1 MYDFSELEKYIDSFG
16 SIGIG
21 MADLKVMID
30 HKEVFH
36 HGTGYS
42 DAAQTKKMGGDDIM
56 WLFST
61 SKVITCTAAMRLVDR
76 GELSPDDPLDKYLP
90 EYAEMTVR
98 DADGSIRP
106 AERKITVRDL
116 FTMTAGFHY
125 DPLHQLRR
133 AYMAH
138 HGGAEPPDSL
148 KGQIPESLFELG
160 KVDKVAVRDF
170 ARAVADIPLHFEP
183 STHYAYSI
191 CHDILG
197 AVIEVVSG
205 MSLGEYMKVYLFE
218 PLGMNDTGF
227 VLPEEKK
234 NRLAVG
240 YEYENVTNTSKIAEE
255 RCEYS
260 MAPGFESGGAGI
272 CSTVNDYIK
281 LIDTVACGGTSKDGY
296 FLMKPE
302 TVAMMGTNQLTPTA
316 LADFC
321 YDPKRYGYGWGY
333 CGRVHLRPDISQG
346 LSPAG
351 EFGWDGAASTY
362 CIIDDKNKLS
372 VFLGTYIRGQNGY
385 MYYKVHPKIRDLIYK
400 AINK

>member
-1 MYDFSELEKYIDSFG
+1 MYDFSELEKYIDSLEN
-16 SIGIG
+16 IGVV

-30 HKEVFH
+30 HEEVFH
-36 HGTGYS
+36 RGTGYS
-42 DAAQTKKMGGDDIM
+42 DKAQIKKMDGDDIM

-76 GELSPDDPLDKYLP
+76 GELSPDDTLDKYLP

-98 DADGSIRP
+98 DADGTVRP
-106 AERKITVRDL
+106 AQRKITIRDL
-116 FTMTAGFHY
+116 FALNAGFNY

-133 AYMAH
+133 SYAAY
-138 HGGAEPPDSL
+138 HGGTEDPESL
-148 KGQIPESLFELG
+148 KGKIPGSLIELG
-160 KVDKVAVRDF
+160 KSDEITVRDF

-197 AVIEVVSG
+197 AVIEVVSS
-205 MSLGEYMKVYLFE
+205 MSLGEYMKKYIFD

-234 NRLAVG
+234 HRLAVG
-240 YEYENVTNTSKIAEE
+240 YEYVNVTNTS
-255 RCEYS
+255 RLVDQGCEYS
-260 MAPGFESGGAGI
+260 TAPGFESGGAGI
-272 CSTVNDYIK
+272 LSTVNDYVK
-281 LIDTVACGGTSKDGY
+281 LVDTLACGGTSKDGY

-302 TVAMMGTNQLTPTA
+302 TVAMMGVNQLTQSA

-321 YDPKRYGYGWGY
+321 AEPRKYGYGWGY
-333 CGRVHLRPDISQG
+333 CGRVHIRPEVSLA

-351 EFGWDGAASTY
+351 EFGWDGAAATY
-362 CIIDDKNKLS
+362 CLVDPENKLS
-372 VFLGTYIRGQNGY
+372 LFFGTYVRGQNQY
-385 MYYKVHPKIRDLIYK
+385 MYNRVHPHIRDLVYK
-400 AINK
+400 SVNK